1 MQRVGRINRVGT
13 EHDRIFVFN
22 FFPTAQSKKQMPLEE
37 RILEKLQAFHDTLGE
52 DIKYLSD
59 EEEVSSQ
66 KLFSDLTSD
75 LDGEEEST
83 NPELA
88 YLGVIRQVR
97 DNDPKLFNMIKHLPK
112 KAKAGKKSD
121 KVSDN
126 STVTFIRKGALK
138 TFFISDEETTR
149 QLSFMQAIDYIQ
161 AEPDVPKAAVAGDY
175 YAHFSKNSTAF
186 DEMLVAEEEV
196 TTEKIMVAGNDA
208 KIIRLLKAI
217 KADPRLTDDQE
228 ETIDKLISLWENG
241 EIPAKV
247 GKDVMK
253 KSKVVTDVL
262 ELYYEIMKL
271 VPTTYFEEHKS
282 QQAQVDGEKQIVL
295 SCYLKTG
302 GK

>member
-1 MQRVGRINRVGT
+1 MR
-13 EHDRIFVFN
+13 
-22 FFPTAQSKKQMPLEE
+22 PTRLRWLQFLLEE

-97 DNDPKLFNMIKHLPK
+97 DNDPKLFNMIKRLPK

-161 AEPDVPKAAVAGDY
+161 AEPDAPKAAVAGDY

-228 ETIDKLISLWENG
+228 ETIAALK
-241 EIPAKV
+241 AV
-247 GKDVMK
+247 AGKKERGSSRFQNSQFYFREGFSYSDIKTFFLKSRMK
-253 KSKVVTDVL
+253 CVC
-262 ELYYEIMKL
+262 
-271 VPTTYFEEHKS
+271 
-282 QQAQVDGEKQIVL
+282 Q
-295 SCYLKTG
+295 
-302 GK
+302 